1 VASPPTPTFL
11 EAISAGDL
19 GVFLA
24 NEDFIGVQSMR
35 ERFTQTLSYRR
46 AFGSDVP
53 VIRSKLPGDETTV
66 SFSFIL
72 LKQGYSRGL
81 NRYAVLKAMQD
92 FEIST
97 RKGEIIETYQGCNWT
112 SIDIDSG
119 VDTVTVNVDVSV
131 PNFVP

>member
-1 VASPPTPTFL
+1 MAGTTFL

-19 GVFLA
+19 GIFIAQEDFLA
-24 NEDFIGVQSMR
+24 VQSMR
-35 ERFTQTLSYRR
+35 ERFTQSITYRR
-46 AFGSDVP
+46 AFGSDTP
-53 VIRSKLPGDETTV
+53 VIRSKVPGDENVV

-72 LKQGYSRGL
+72 LKAGYQRGL

-119 VDTVTVNVDVSV
+119 VDTVTVNVDISV
-131 PNFVP
+131 PNFTP